1 MRKSCRRTVRSKVP
15 PMLVTS
21 MVQPDVMMTEYLAI
35 EAFKSGYAGTTHWN
49 TLNSCRDMLIAAAHE
64 KGDQDVLKV
73 TSVAGIALDNI
84 KARYLTTER
93 MGVTGEELKALSL
106 LVETSDDFWKRQS
119 GQLYRQAVATVDRA
133 QQLFKEKVNAS

>member
-1 MRKSCRRTVRSKVP
+1 MRKSCRRTVRPKVP
-15 PMLVTS
+15 SMLVTS
-21 MVQPDVMMTEYLAI
+21 LVQPDVIMAEYLTV
-35 EAFKSGYAGTTHWN
+35 EAFRGGYATTSHWN

-64 KGDQDVLKV
+64 KGDQDVLAV
-73 TSVAGIALDNI
+73 THVAGIALDNI
-84 KARYLTTER
+84 KIRYHSTER
-93 MGVTGEELKALSL
+93 MGVTGEELKAISL